1 MSVKEH
7 LGLWDSLESS
17 PHFRTR
23 TGHAV
28 GSESHRVA
36 EAPKVARKRRKT
48 MGSNRKEKGGSV
60 SPLPSGSYRARWHA
74 KDGNGKSVPRGKT
87 FKTEAEAEAHL
98 GSLRRDGREDPAS
111 GTIGAKLQEAIEV
124 GKITT
129 RLHRSIDFLRQEC
142 GDLLATPI
150 NDEDRLE
157 TALGRI
163 TARRAK
169 ARSCV
174 KRRTQRGEEAPRL
187 AVLAEGV
194 EVRETASA
202 WEMRRSGGAWEA
214 IAFRTHKREG
224 AQRIATALPRII
236 AGGVR
241 VADLLDDSD
250 ASYGFHRTLAAR
262 GIVKALARSPLA
274 KVERRETARKTRLE
288 LYHLLR
294 KILKKHADLVP
305 EPARVDRDEDESQG
319 KEYIERRKRTALG
332 LHEDLPYLPEE
343 PLAAILLAA
352 RRVGSR
358 EGSSAAEKA
367 LALIAATGLRSGEAL
382 GLRWFD
388 FDGEILHLRGT
399 KTKAAKREVFLEP
412 KAMGA
417 VSAGIVAELAQWR
430 GDAAPEALCFNRDG
444 KPLRSDDLRDA
455 LVKIAA
461 EAGVPKP
468 SPRRGLWVH
477 GLRHFFAQL
486 ARNRGAGT
494 ELSAHLGH
502 SSISFTDQT
511 YAVPSG
517 RLFR

>member
-1 MSVKEH
+1 MSVNEH
-7 LGLWDSLESS
+7 LGLWEYLESS
-17 PHFRTR
+17 PHFGTR

-48 MGSNRKEKGGSV
+48 MGRKKSEKVGTITQ
-60 SPLPSGSYRARWHA
+60 LPSGSYRVRWYA
-74 KDGNGKSVPRGKT
+74 VAATGERKRRADT
-87 FKTEAEAEAHL
+87 FATQAEAEAHL
-98 GSLRRDGREDPAS
+98 DSLRRDGREDPAS
-111 GTIGAKLQEAIEV
+111 GTIGAKLEEAIEI
-124 GKITT
+124 GTITK
-129 RLHRSIDFLRQEC
+129 RLHRSIDFLREEC
-142 GDLLATPI
+142 GDLLATPL

-157 TALGRI
+157 TALARI

-169 ARSCV
+169 ARSV
-174 KRRTQRGEEAPRL
+174 KRRTRRGEEAPRL
-187 AVLAEGV
+187 AALAEGV
-194 EVRETASA
+194 EVRETASG

-214 IAFRTHKREG
+214 ITFRTHKREG
-224 AQRIATALPRII
+224 AQRIASALPRII

-262 GIVKALARSPLA
+262 GIVKELALSPLA

-319 KEYIERRKRTALG
+319 KDYIERRKRTALG

-358 EGSSAAEKA
+358 EGSSAAERA

-399 KTKAAKREVFLEP
+399 KTKAAKREVFLQPE
-412 KAMGA
+412 AMGA
-417 VSAGIVAELAQWR
+417 VSAGIVAELARWR
-430 GDAAPEALCFNRDG
+430 GDAPPEALSFNRDG
-444 KPLRSDDLRDA
+444 KPLRSDDLRAA

-517 RLFR
+517 RLFK

>member
-1 MSVKEH
+1 MGRK
-7 LGLWDSLESS
+7 
-17 PHFRTR
+17 
-23 TGHAV
+23 
-28 GSESHRVA
+28 
-36 EAPKVARKRRKT
+36 KV
-48 MGSNRKEKGGSV
+48 EKIGTITQ
-60 SPLPSGSYRARWHA
+60 LPSGSYRVRWYA
-74 KDGNGKSVPRGKT
+74 VAATGERKRRADT
-87 FKTEAEAEAHL
+87 FATQAEAEAHL
-98 GSLRRDGREDPAS
+98 GSLRRDGREDPAT
-111 GTIGAKLQEAIEV
+111 GTIGAKLVEAIEV
-124 GKITT
+124 GMITK
-129 RLHRSIDFLRQEC
+129 RLHRSIDFLREEC
-142 GDLLATPI
+142 GDLLSTPL

-157 TALGRI
+157 TALARI

-169 ARSCV
+169 ARSV
-174 KRRTQRGEEAPRL
+174 KRRTRRGEEAPRL
-187 AVLAEGV
+187 ATLAEGV
-194 EVRETASA
+194 EVRETASG
-202 WEMRRSGGAWEA
+202 WEMRRSDGAWEE
-214 IAFRTHKREG
+214 ITFRTHKREG
-224 AQRIATALPRII
+224 AQRLATALPRII

-262 GIVKALARSPLA
+262 GIVKELALSPVA

-288 LYHLLR
+288 LYHLLK
-294 KILKKHADLVP
+294 KILKKHAELVP
-305 EPARVDRDEDESQG
+305 EPVKVYREEEESQG
-319 KEYIERRKRTALG
+319 KAYIEMRKRTALG
-332 LHEDLPYLPEE
+332 LHEDLPYLPEK
-343 PLAAILLAA
+343 PLEAILLAA
-352 RRVGSR
+352 RWVASR

-412 KAMGA
+412 KVMGA

-444 KPLRSDDLRDA
+444 KPLRSDDLRAA

-461 EAGVPKP
+461 KAGVPKP

-477 GLRHFFAQL
+477 GFRHFFAQL

>member
-1 MSVKEH
+1 M
-7 LGLWDSLESS
+7 G
-17 PHFRTR
+17 
-23 TGHAV
+23 
-28 GSESHRVA
+28 
-36 EAPKVARKRRKT
+36 RKKT
-48 MGSNRKEKGGSV
+48 ERIGTITQ
-60 SPLPSGSYRARWHA
+60 LPSGSYRVRWYA
-74 KDGNGKSVPRGKT
+74 KDSNGRSVRR
-87 FKTEAEAEAHL
+87 FKTIATQAEAEAHL

-111 GTIGAKLQEAIEV
+111 GTIGAKLEEAIEV
-124 GKITT
+124 GTITK
-129 RLHRSIDFLRQEC
+129 RLHRSIDFLREEC
-142 GDLLATPI
+142 GDLLATPL

-157 TALGRI
+157 TALARI

-169 ARSCV
+169 ARSV
-174 KRRTQRGEEAPRL
+174 ERHTRRGEEAPRL

-194 EVRETASA
+194 EVRETASG

-224 AQRIATALPRII
+224 AQRIATTLPRII

-241 VADLLDDSD
+241 VADLLDSSD

-262 GIVKALARSPLA
+262 GIVKELALSPVA
-274 KVERRETARKTRLE
+274 KVERRQTARKTRLE

-294 KILKKHADLVP
+294 KILKRHADLVP

-319 KEYIERRKRTALG
+319 KGYIERRKRTALG

-343 PLAAILLAA
+343 PLEAILLAA
-352 RRVGSR
+352 RQVGTR
-358 EGSSAAEKA
+358 EGSSASERA

-412 KAMGA
+412 KVMGA
-417 VSAGIVAELAQWR
+417 VSAGIAAELAQWR
-430 GDAAPEALCFNRDG
+430 GDAASETLCFNRDG
-444 KPLRSDDLRDA
+444 KPLRSDDLRNA
-455 LVKIAA
+455 LVKVAA
-461 EAGVPKP
+461 KAGVPKP

-477 GLRHFFAQL
+477 GFRHFFAQL

>member
-1 MSVKEH
+1 
-7 LGLWDSLESS
+7 
-17 PHFRTR
+17 
-23 TGHAV
+23 
-28 GSESHRVA
+28 
-36 EAPKVARKRRKT
+36 
-48 MGSNRKEKGGSV
+48 MGSNKKEKGGSV
-60 SPLPSGSYRARWHA
+60 SPLPSGSYRARWYA
-74 KDGNGKSVPRGKT
+74 KDGEGKNVPRNKT

-98 GSLRRDGREDPAS
+98 GSLRHDGREDPAS
-111 GTIGAKLQEAIEV
+111 GTIGAKLEEAIEI
-124 GKITT
+124 GTITK
-129 RLHRSIDFLRQEC
+129 RLHRSIDFLREEC
-142 GDLLATPI
+142 GDLLATPL

-157 TALGRI
+157 TALARI

-169 ARSCV
+169 ARSV
-174 KRRTQRGEEAPRL
+174 KRRTRRGEEAPRL
-187 AVLAEGV
+187 AALAEGV
-194 EVRETASA
+194 EVRETASG

-214 IAFRTHKREG
+214 ITFRTHKREG
-224 AQRIATALPRII
+224 AQRIASALPRII

-241 VADLLDDSD
+241 VADLLDNSD

-262 GIVKALARSPLA
+262 GIVKELALSPVV

-294 KILKKHADLVP
+294 KILKKYAELVP
-305 EPARVDRDEDESQG
+305 EPVKVYRDEEESQG
-319 KEYIERRKRTALG
+319 KAYIETRKRTALG

-399 KTKAAKREVFLEP
+399 KTKAAKREVFLQPE
-412 KAMGA
+412 AMGA

-444 KPLRSDDLRDA
+444 KPLRSDDLRAA

-517 RLFR
+517 RLFK

>member
-1 MSVKEH
+1 
-7 LGLWDSLESS
+7 
-17 PHFRTR
+17 
-23 TGHAV
+23 
-28 GSESHRVA
+28 
-36 EAPKVARKRRKT
+36 
-48 MGSNRKEKGGSV
+48 MGSNKKEKGGSV
-60 SPLPSGSYRARWHA
+60 SPLPSGSYRARWYA
-74 KDGNGKSVPRGKT
+74 KDGEGKNVPRNKT

-111 GTIGAKLQEAIEV
+111 GTIGAKLEEAIEI
-124 GKITT
+124 GTITK
-129 RLHRSIDFLRQEC
+129 RLHRSIDFLREEC
-142 GDLLATPI
+142 GDLLATPL

-157 TALGRI
+157 TALARI

-169 ARSCV
+169 ARSV
-174 KRRTQRGEEAPRL
+174 KRRTQRGEEAPRI
-187 AVLAEGV
+187 AALAEGV
-194 EVRETASA
+194 EVRETASG

-214 IAFRTHKREG
+214 IIFRTHKREG

-262 GIVKALARSPLA
+262 GIVKELALSPLA

-294 KILKKHADLVP
+294 KILKKYAELVP
-305 EPARVDRDEDESQG
+305 EPVKVYRDEEESQG
-319 KEYIERRKRTALG
+319 KAYIETRKRTALG

-412 KAMGA
+412 KVMGA
-417 VSAGIVAELAQWR
+417 VSAGIAAELDQWR
-430 GDAAPEALCFNRDG
+430 GDAASETLCFNRDG
-444 KPLRSDDLRDA
+444 KPLRSDDLRNA
-455 LVKIAA
+455 LVKIAT

>member
-1 MSVKEH
+1 M
-7 LGLWDSLESS
+7 G
-17 PHFRTR
+17 
-23 TGHAV
+23 
-28 GSESHRVA
+28 
-36 EAPKVARKRRKT
+36 RKKT
-48 MGSNRKEKGGSV
+48 ERIGTITQ
-60 SPLPSGSYRARWHA
+60 LPSGSYRVRWYA
-74 KDGNGKSVPRGKT
+74 VEATGERKRRADT
-87 FKTEAEAEAHL
+87 FATQAEAEAYL

-111 GTIGAKLQEAIEV
+111 GTIGAKLEEAIEI
-124 GKITT
+124 GTITK
-129 RLHRSIDFLRQEC
+129 RLHRSIDFLREEC
-142 GDLLATPI
+142 GDLLATPL

-157 TALGRI
+157 TALARI

-169 ARSCV
+169 ARSV
-174 KRRTQRGEEAPRL
+174 KRRTQRGEEAPRI
-187 AVLAEGV
+187 AALAEGV
-194 EVRETASA
+194 EVRETASG

-214 IAFRTHKREG
+214 ITFRTHKREG
-224 AQRIATALPRII
+224 AQRIASALPHII

-262 GIVKALARSPLA
+262 GIVKELALSPVA

-294 KILKKHADLVP
+294 KILKKHAELVP
-305 EPARVDRDEDESQG
+305 EPVKVYREEEESQG
-319 KEYIERRKRTALG
+319 KAYIEMRKRTALG
-332 LHEDLPYLPEE
+332 LHEDLPYLPEK
-343 PLAAILLAA
+343 PLEAILLAA
-352 RRVGSR
+352 RWVASR

-412 KAMGA
+412 KVMGA
-417 VSAGIVAELAQWR
+417 VSAGIVADLAKWR

-444 KPLRSDDLRDA
+444 KPLRSDDLRAA

-477 GLRHFFAQL
+477 GFRHFFAQL